1 MNKNHYQEVVD
12 NLHLEIMHQY
22 DSVRNFSKLFNHS
35 EHNLCR
41 VFGKK
46 HDLSVG
52 MFLRIMVDLG
62 RLSIDR
68 PEKTYNLSLREYLE
82 INHSEVIKGI
92 MNLHTS

>member
-12 NLHLEIMHQY
+12 NLHLEIIHQY
-22 DSVRNFSKLFNHS
+22 DSVRNFSKIY
-35 EHNLCR
+35 
-41 VFGKK
+41 VQ
-46 HDLSVG
+46 VG
-52 MFLRIMVDLG
+52 MFLRMMVDLG
-62 RLSIDR
+62 RLNIDR